1 MNFKIKSIKFTW
13 PPYAPDTTSSKF
25 NMDDFLNESLE
36 TTTYRC
42 LILRE
47 SRLNF
52 AILFQFKIAIAGKL
66 LTTWTE
72 ITSLENNFWNTA
84 EWEKLKMF

>member
-72 ITSLENNFWNTA
+72 ITSLENNFWNIA

>member
-1 MNFKIKSIKFTW
+1 
-13 PPYAPDTTSSKF
+13 
-25 NMDDFLNESLE
+25 MDDFLKESLE

-72 ITSLENNFWNTA
+72 ITSLENNFWNIA